1 MRAWG
6 EEGSKYL
13 GVLSHRP
20 DCLLTC
26 TLPSQGHLFLLQRK
40 GTPSRGWEQR
50 REREESVGTSLS
62 MGRWMTEVEHRALAS
77 ESGDLVRIPAVWLC
91 DLRQA

>member
-26 TLPSQGHLFLLQRK
+26 TLPSQGHLLLLQRK
-40 GTPSRGWEQR
+40 ETPGRGWEQR
-50 REREESVGTSLS
+50 RGREESARTSLS
-62 MGRWMTEVEHRALAS
+62 VGRWMTEVEHRALAS
-77 ESGDLVRIPAVWLC
+77 ESGDLVQIPAVWLR
-91 DLRQA
+91 DLGQA